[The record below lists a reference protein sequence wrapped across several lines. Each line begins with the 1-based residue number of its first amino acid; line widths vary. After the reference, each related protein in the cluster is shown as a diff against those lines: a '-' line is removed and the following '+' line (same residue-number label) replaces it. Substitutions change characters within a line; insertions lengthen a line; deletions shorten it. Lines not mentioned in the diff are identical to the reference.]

1 MRAGSQYDRPE
12 GPQAPKNNCIKFIR
26 TQLSAN
32 KMMPKDY
39 KREMSTPIL
48 DSMLVLYHRTSVL
61 LQHTLRYTPDSR
73 CIRLDWPEALHFH
86 LHGYH
91 PTTTGVGGGFWNDW
105 FEESE
110 AVTKKRVL
118 NIFFYFYFLKYL
130 IIPSP
135 VAAWHKSMSK
145 RLRSGH

>member
-26 TQLSAN
+26 TQVSAN

-48 DSMLVLYHRTSVL
+48 DSMLVLYHRKKRTSVL
-61 LQHTLRYTPDSR
+61 FQHTLRYTPDSW

-86 LHGYH
+86 
-91 PTTTGVGGGFWNDW
+91 GFCNDW

-110 AVTKKRVL
+110 AVFKQ
-118 NIFFYFYFLKYL
+118 
-130 IIPSP
+130 SP
-135 VAAWHKSMSK
+135 
-145 RLRSGH
+145 